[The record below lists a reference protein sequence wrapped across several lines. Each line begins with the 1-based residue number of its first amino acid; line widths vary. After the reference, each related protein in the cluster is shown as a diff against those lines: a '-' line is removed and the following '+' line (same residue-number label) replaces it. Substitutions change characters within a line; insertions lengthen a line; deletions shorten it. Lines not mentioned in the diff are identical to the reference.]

1 MINFDLKKK
10 LINKIQ
16 KTENKAIL
24 EEVYRLLEIETEDME
39 IYKLNDEQKLV
50 VKEAKEQ
57 IENGKFLSDE
67 EVNKNIDIFF
77 DLSI

>member
-10 LINKIQ
+10 LIDKIQ

-24 EEVYRLLEIETEDME
+24 EEVYRFLEIETEDME
-39 IYKLNDEQKLV
+39 IYKLSDEHSLA

-57 IENGKFLSDE
+57 IKNGKFLPDE
-67 EVNKNIDIFF
+67 EVNKNIDVF
-77 DLSI
+77 LT